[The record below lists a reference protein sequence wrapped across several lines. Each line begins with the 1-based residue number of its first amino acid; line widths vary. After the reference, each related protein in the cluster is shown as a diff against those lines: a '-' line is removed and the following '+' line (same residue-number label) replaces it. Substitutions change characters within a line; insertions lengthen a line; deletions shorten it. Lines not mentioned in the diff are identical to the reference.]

1 MSRIFKRSGDDAT
14 EETLKAMHLA
24 NRVDDYYE
32 RGWTWV
38 KVILASVITAF
49 VISGFEHYT
58 DWNLWSEVTIWFKDG
73 IRNLLGF
80 NETVRN

>member
-1 MSRIFKRSGDDAT
+1 MSRIFKRTGDDAT
-14 EETLKAMHLA
+14 EETLKAIHLA

-38 KVILASVITAF
+38 KVILASFITAF

-58 DWNLWSEVTIWFKDG
+58 EWNLWYETGAW
-73 IRNLLGF
+73 IRDSVKNTFGF
-80 NETVRN
+80 